1 MDARQRPPALSTE
14 YRGDQTMS
22 STVTPSAARDTATAT
37 SSVTTWQVDPTHTSV
52 GFAVKHLV
60 IATVKGQFG
69 SVTGA
74 ITVDERNP
82 RDARVE
88 VEIDAKSIDTRTEQ
102 RDAHLRSP
110 DFLDVEKFPTIRF
123 ASKRIEGDVAGDF
136 RLIGDL
142 TIRGTT
148 RETVLEVTNEGR
160 ARDPWG
166 NERAVF
172 SAKTKI
178 NRAEFGLTWNQA
190 LETGGVLVGED
201 VKISIDVEL
210 VKAAQA

>member
-1 MDARQRPPALSTE
+1 
-14 YRGDQTMS
+14 MS
-22 STVTPSAARDTATAT
+22 ATVTPAAARDTTAT
-37 SSVTTWQVDPTHTSV
+37 PASVTTWQVDPTHTSV

-74 ITVDERNP
+74 VTVDERNP

-88 VEIDAKSIDTRTEQ
+88 VEIDASSIDTRTEQ

-110 DFLDVEKFPTIRF
+110 DFLDVERYPTIRF
-123 ASKRIEGDVAGDF
+123 AGKRVEGDLAGDF
-136 RLIGDL
+136 RLVGDL
-142 TIRGTT
+142 TIRGVT

-172 SAKTKI
+172 SATTKI
-178 NRAEFGLTWNQA
+178 NRAAFGLTWNQA

>member
-1 MDARQRPPALSTE
+1 
-14 YRGDQTMS
+14 MS
-22 STVTPSAARDTATAT
+22 ATVTPVPVQSATTAPAQL
-37 SSVTTWQVDPTHTSV
+37 TTWQIDPTHTSV

-69 SVTGA
+69 SVSGA
-74 ITVDERNP
+74 VVVDERNP
-82 RDARVE
+82 RNVKLE
-88 VEIDAKSIDTRTEQ
+88 VEIDASSIDTRTEQ
-102 RDAHLRSP
+102 RDAHLRSA
-110 DFLDVEKFPTIRF
+110 DFLDVENHPKIRF
-123 ASKRIEGDVAGDF
+123 VGKRVEGDLDGDF
-136 RLIGDL
+136 RLVGDL

-148 RETVLEVTNEGR
+148 RETVLDVTNEGR

-166 NERAVF
+166 GERAVF

-201 VKISIDVEL
+201 VKISLDVEL
-210 VKAAQA
+210 VKAEAA

>member
-1 MDARQRPPALSTE
+1 
-14 YRGDQTMS
+14 MS
-22 STVTPSAARDTATAT
+22 ATVTPTPVQSPSAAPAQ
-37 SSVTTWQVDPTHTSV
+37 VTTWQIDPTHTGV

-69 SVTGA
+69 AVSGSVK
-74 ITVDERNP
+74 VNERNP
-82 RDARVE
+82 RDVQLE
-88 VEIDAKSIDTRTEQ
+88 VEIDAASIDTRTEQ

-110 DFLDVEKFPTIRF
+110 DFLDVEKYPKIRF
-123 ASKRIEGDVAGDF
+123 VGKRVEGDLAGDF
-136 RLIGDL
+136 ELVGDL
-142 TIRGTT
+142 TIRGIT

-178 NRAEFGLTWNQA
+178 NRVDFGLTWNQA

-210 VKAAQA
+210 VKASQA

>member
-1 MDARQRPPALSTE
+1 
-14 YRGDQTMS
+14 MS
-22 STVTPSAARDTATAT
+22 ATVTPTTVQSASAAPAT
-37 SSVTTWQVDPTHTSV
+37 VTTWQIDPTHASV

-69 SVTGA
+69 SVSGA
-74 ITVDERNP
+74 VKVDERNP
-82 RDARVE
+82 RNVQLE
-88 VEIDAKSIDTRTEQ
+88 VEIDASSIDTRTEQ

-110 DFLDVEKFPTIRF
+110 DFLDVERYPKIRF
-123 ASKRIEGDVAGDF
+123 VGKRLEGDLEGDF
-136 RLIGDL
+136 RLVGDL
-142 TIRGTT
+142 TIRGVT

-166 NERAVF
+166 GERAVF
-172 SAKTKI
+172 SAKAKI

>member
-1 MDARQRPPALSTE
+1 
-14 YRGDQTMS
+14 MS
-22 STVTPSAARDTATAT
+22 ATVTEPTVQSASTAPA
-37 SSVTTWQVDPTHTSV
+37 SITTWQIDSTHASV

-69 SVTGA
+69 SVSGA
-74 ITVDERNP
+74 VKIDERNL
-82 RDARVE
+82 RDFQLE
-88 VEIDAKSIDTRTEQ
+88 VEIDASSIDTRTEQ

-110 DFLDVEKFPTIRF
+110 DFLDVETYPKIRF
-123 ASKRIEGDVAGDF
+123 VGKRVEGDLAGDF
-136 RLIGDL
+136 RLVGDL
-142 TIRGTT
+142 TIRDVT
-148 RETVLEVTNEGR
+148 RETVLDVTNEGR

-166 NERAVF
+166 GERAVF

-178 NRAEFGLTWNQA
+178 NRVDFGLTWNQA

-210 VKAAQA
+210 LKGA

>member
-1 MDARQRPPALSTE
+1 
-14 YRGDQTMS
+14 MS
-22 STVTPSAARDTATAT
+22 ATVTPTTAQSASTAPA
-37 SSVTTWQVDPTHTSV
+37 SVTTWQIDPTHTSV

-69 SVTGA
+69 SVSGA
-74 ITVDERNP
+74 VKVDERNP
-82 RDARVE
+82 RNVQLE
-88 VEIDAKSIDTRTEQ
+88 VEIDASSIDTRTEQ

-110 DFLDVEKFPTIRF
+110 DFLDVETFPKIRF
-123 ASKRIEGDVAGDF
+123 VGKRVEGDLEGDF
-136 RLIGDL
+136 RLVGDL
-142 TIRGTT
+142 TIRGVT

-166 NERAVF
+166 GERSVF

-210 VKAAQA
+210 VKA